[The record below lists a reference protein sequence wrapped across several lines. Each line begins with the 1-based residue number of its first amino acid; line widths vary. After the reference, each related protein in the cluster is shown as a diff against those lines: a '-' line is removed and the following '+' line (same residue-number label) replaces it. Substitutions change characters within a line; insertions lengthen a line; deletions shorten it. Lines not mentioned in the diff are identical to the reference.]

1 MRRFGVRQRLDSCG
15 MRKATAGRKACWLV
29 LSRAKLLCVSE
40 FRLLCMREPVLDRR
54 NGRRCYSVAMVAAC
68 PFPANHGTPGAIRE
82 MSETLAQMGHT
93 VHIVTYS
100 GGQDD
105 IVVRFAKVHRPSPFR
120 PQRNV
125 KVGPSAEKFLLDFA
139 VLRLLCRLIQRE
151 PIDIIHGH
159 NYEGAVIGAL
169 AGWITRRPVLY
180 HAVNLMSDELP
191 GYRFIRPEWLVKRV
205 AGLLD
210 WLIPIFPDHII
221 ALSPELKEWLVTNG
235 TPERKVDVVPCG
247 VNPDIFNSAAPANL
261 GTSFQIR
268 NRPIVMYTGVLNRFQ
283 RIDYLLRGFAIALN
297 QEPDALLLI
306 VSPVVSEADK
316 REHTKLA
323 HKLGISHAI
332 RWIGPHLLE
341 DLPGYLALANVTV
354 ISRPDCL
361 GHPIKLLNYMLA
373 GKPIVCFQG
382 AAKGVRHMYDA
393 FIAPDH
399 DCDALGKG
407 IVTLLRNPTLAAQ
420 LGAQARATVLATFHW
435 RHICVDIE
443 RIYHKLVE
451 AANQQNRSGPSA
463 RKWAN
468 VLPVESANNSKFER
482 DVGFSR
488 LSQPVEN
495 PAMINDKKARD

>member
-1 MRRFGVRQRLDSCG
+1 
-15 MRKATAGRKACWLV
+15 
-29 LSRAKLLCVSE
+29 
-40 FRLLCMREPVLDRR
+40 MREPVLDRR
-54 NGRRCYSVAMVAAC
+54 NGRGCYSVAMVAAC

-93 VHIVTYS
+93 VHIVTYP

-210 WLIPIFPDHII
+210 RLIPIFRDHII
-221 ALSPELKEWLVTNG
+221 ALSPELKEWLATNG
-235 TPERKVDVVPCG
+235 TPESKVDVVPCG

-268 NRPIVMYTGVLNRFQ
+268 NRPVVMYTGVLNRFQ
-283 RIDYLLRGFAIALN
+283 RIEYLLRGFAIALN

-316 REHTKLA
+316 RKHTKLA
-323 HKLGISHAI
+323 HKLGISHVI
-332 RWIGPHLLE
+332 GWIGPHLLE

-407 IVTLLRNPTLAAQ
+407 IVTLLKIVHSRCNYGPMRGRQ
-420 LGAQARATVLATFHW
+420 FW
-435 RHICVDIE
+435 RISTGVTYALRLRISTKGLSE
-443 RIYHKLVE
+443 R
-451 AANQQNRSGPSA
+451 RSGKIDLTPHRTRPLRLWSA
-463 RKWAN
+463 SGLVTQREIE
-468 VLPVESANNSKFER
+468 LSAVHARRSALKM
-482 DVGFSR
+482 
-488 LSQPVEN
+488 PT
-495 PAMINDKKARD
+495 INDQQRFAIDNNFCGCITKIFPRL